1 MRRSVTARATRLLA
15 LSLSLLL
22 AMALGAP
29 AAMAQDQAQTQG
41 EIVKIGDGLARIKQ
55 QTSTGLTLL
64 RNGVPVTVGVEITR
78 LSVGGG
84 IREGVVEVVRT
95 PALLQLGAGEIE
107 LHDGDRTRELD
118 ESAFVLI
125 GAGRDI
131 VISTDDDSASLWILS
146 VEVPDN

>member
-1 MRRSVTARATRLLA
+1 MRRSVTARAARLLA
-15 LSLSLLL
+15 LSLSLSL

-29 AAMAQDQAQTQG
+29 AAMAQDQAQG